1 MIFRRRREG
10 REKIVKSN
18 ARGPRDGKDSGR
30 RVVYPLSCPAR
41 PSLPLCRD
49 RDGEER
55 RWIDVDQCMGEL
67 VFVSYS
73 HIRIGIGES
82 YSCKNDTTNIT
93 DRWTDKIISL

>member
-1 MIFRRRREG
+1 MPAAQGTG
-10 REKIVKSN
+10 RTVAAELFTHSHVPP
-18 ARGPRDGKDSGR
+18 A
-30 RVVYPLSCPAR
+30 AR

-82 YSCKNDTTNIT
+82 YSCKNDTANIT
-93 DRWTDKIISL
+93 DRWTDKIVSF

>member
-1 MIFRRRREG
+1 MPAAQGTG
-10 REKIVKSN
+10 RTVAAELFTHSHV
-18 ARGPRDGKDSGR
+18 P
-30 RVVYPLSCPAR
+30 PAR

-73 HIRIGIGES
+73 HIRIGIGEG
-82 YSCKNDTTNIT
+82 YI
-93 DRWTDKIISL
+93 LM

>member
-1 MIFRRRREG
+1 MPAAQGTG
-10 REKIVKSN
+10 RTVAAELFTHSHV
-18 ARGPRDGKDSGR
+18 R
-30 RVVYPLSCPAR
+30 PAR

-73 HIRIGIGES
+73 RIRIGMGED

-93 DRWTDKIISL
+93 DRWTDKVISL